1 MHYTRDGF
9 SAFRASRKAIRYSM
23 NSSGPEH
30 KSFTRTSNITSAR
43 LAERDWCIKIQ
54 SSLLQI
60 YFRLSGFQSSI
71 LLIYF
76 REGSIRC
83 SHCTKVRQKKT
94 IRYVTRLF
102 RDLRDAASLA
112 VTEITLLQ
120 PFLCVNRSPV
130 QYDFHGGTKASRY
143 CVNIA

>member
-1 MHYTRDGF
+1 MHYTRDSF
-9 SAFRASRKAIRYSM
+9 SAFRAPRKAIRYRT
-23 NSSGPEH
+23 NSSRPGH
-30 KSFTRTSNITSAR
+30 KSFTRTSNIMSAR

-94 IRYVTRLF
+94 IRYVTLHF
-102 RDLRDAASLA
+102 RDLRGAASLA
-112 VTEITLLQ
+112 VTEIALLQ
-120 PFLCVNRSPV
+120 PFLYVNRSPV
-130 QYDFHGGTKASRY
+130 QYDFHGGSKAIRY
-143 CVNIA
+143 CVNMA

>member
-1 MHYTRDGF
+1 MHYTRDSF
-9 SAFRASRKAIRYSM
+9 SAFRAPRKAIRYRT
-23 NSSGPEH
+23 NSSRPGH

-83 SHCTKVRQKKT
+83 SHCTKERQKNYP
-94 IRYVTRLF
+94 IC
-102 RDLRDAASLA
+102 DAPLSRSARRSFARRHRNCASTTVL
-112 VTEITLLQ
+112 VCEQ
-120 PFLCVNRSPV
+120 KPCPV
-130 QYDFHGGTKASRY
+130 
-143 CVNIA
+143 

>member
-1 MHYTRDGF
+1 MHYTRDSF
-9 SAFRASRKAIRYSM
+9 SAFRAPRKAIRYRT
-23 NSSGPEH
+23 NSSRPGH
-30 KSFTRTSNITSAR
+30 KSLTRTSNITSAR

-83 SHCTKVRQKKT
+83 SHYTKVRQKKNYP
-94 IRYVTRLF
+94 IC
-102 RDLRDAASLA
+102 DAPLSRSARRSFARRHRNCASTTVL
-112 VTEITLLQ
+112 VCEQ
-120 PFLCVNRSPV
+120 KPCPV
-130 QYDFHGGTKASRY
+130 
-143 CVNIA
+143 